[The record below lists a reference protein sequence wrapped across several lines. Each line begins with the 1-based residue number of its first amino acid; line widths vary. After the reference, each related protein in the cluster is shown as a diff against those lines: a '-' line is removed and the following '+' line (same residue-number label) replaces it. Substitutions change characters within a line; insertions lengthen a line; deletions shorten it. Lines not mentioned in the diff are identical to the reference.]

1 MWTDNET
8 DEDLLGFSLH
18 ANLIG
23 EIVTDPEM
31 LPVTIGLFGDWG
43 GGKSSILKIL
53 QRNFSENTDFAVI
66 YFNSWV
72 FEGYED
78 AKAAI
83 LTSLLTELREH
94 RKWDSV
100 VKDEI
105 NSLLKRVRWMKFLKS
120 GASAALAYLTGNPL
134 LLAGVEIPL
143 ASEEGEK
150 ADNQDAS
157 ATNNDNHRDCLKEE
171 ATRNVRSFRNDF
183 QALKKEETAHN
194 IRSFRNDFQALIEK
208 TGLKAFV
215 ILIDDLD
222 RCSPE
227 RVIENLEAVKLFLN
241 VDRTAFVVAADRR
254 IVENAIRIRYS
265 ELFSAARE
273 APVEQ
278 DLVTDYLEKLIQVP
292 YTLPKL
298 APHEVRSYM
307 SFLFLKKYLDQVAFD
322 KLLTDYSEFLTTER
336 YSSFPL
342 DETLKTLPDGE
353 DKAKLTEYVRLVD
366 SCSDAITDGLKG
378 NPRQIKR
385 FLNAYWIRQKLGRVA
400 QLSHIKDH
408 ILIKLMVLEY
418 ISIDRF
424 DEIYSLHRHSHDG
437 IVEALEKIEAA
448 KSPDDLDEKF
458 SNWRTPRL
466 WKWLKS
472 EPSLAGEDLRDY
484 FWLSRSSI
492 TDTLSGVRLLSQAMR
507 QCVEALIS
515 ASQTAQIRSDFFTA
529 LSEDEQSG
537 VLAMVA
543 KEAMQNPSK
552 PTPVESLLELALAGF
567 ETAAETFRSCVQRIG
582 ADKLNPGL
590 GVKLRN
596 AKLTQDTRST
606 EIIQRVIADLAKTQT
621 KIGRALNPK
630 EQTKTGRALR
640 PGEKRSN
647 A

>member
-23 EIVTDPEM
+23 EIVTDPKL

-43 GGKSSILKIL
+43 GGKSSILKML
-53 QRNFSENTDFAVI
+53 QRDFSENPDFAVI

-94 RKWDSV
+94 QEWKNV
-100 VKDEI
+100 VKEEI
-105 NSLLKRVRWMKFLKS
+105 NSLLERVRWMKLLKS
-120 GASAALAYLTGNPL
+120 GAWAALAYGTENPL
-134 LLAGVEIPL
+134 LLAKIENPIASKESKKEVEKT
-143 ASEEGEK
+143 AHS
-150 ADNQDAS
+150 
-157 ATNNDNHRDCLKEE
+157 
-171 ATRNVRSFRNDF
+171 VRSFRNDF
-183 QALKKEETAHN
+183 QSL
-194 IRSFRNDFQALIEK
+194 IRK
-208 TGLKAFV
+208 TNLKAFV

-241 VDRTAFVVAADRR
+241 VDRTAFVVAVDRR
-254 IVENAIRIRYS
+254 IVENAIRLRYS
-265 ELFSAARE
+265 ELFSGDRE

-307 SFLFLKKYLDQVAFD
+307 SFLFLKKYLGQAVFD
-322 KLLTDYSEFLTTER
+322 KVLADYSKFLKTER

-342 DETLKTLPDGE
+342 DETLEALPDGE
-353 DKAKLTEYVRLVD
+353 AKTSLTDYVRLVD
-366 SCSDAITDGLKG
+366 ACSDAITDGLKG

-424 DEIYSLHRHSHDG
+424 DEIYSLHRQSPNG

-448 KSPDDLDEKF
+448 NSPEELENKF

-492 TDTLSGVRLLSQAMR
+492 TDTLSGVRLFSQAMR

-515 ASQTAQIRSDFFTA
+515 DSQTPQNRSKFFTA

-537 VLAMVA
+537 VLGMVA
-543 KEAMQNPSK
+543 KEAMQNPSNRA
-552 PTPVESLLELALAGF
+552 PLESLLELALSGS
-567 ETAAETFRSCVQRIG
+567 EAAAAIFRSCVERIG
-582 ADKLNPGL
+582 ADQLSPGL
-590 GVKLRN
+590 GVKLRS
-596 AKLTQDTRST
+596 ATLTKDNRSA
-606 EIIQRVIADLAKTQT
+606 EIIREVVAKLAKTPT
-621 KIGRALNPK
+621 KIGRALKPK
-630 EQTKTGRALR
+630 V
-640 PGEKRSN
+640 KRK
-647 A
+647 

>member
-8 DEDLLGFSLH
+8 DEDLLGFSIH
-18 ANLIG
+18 ANLIR
-23 EIVTDPEM
+23 EIITDPEI

-53 QRNFSENTDFAVI
+53 QRNFSEHPDFAVI

-83 LTSLLTELREH
+83 LTSLLTELREQ
-94 RKWDSV
+94 REWDSV

-105 NSLLKRVRWMKFLKS
+105 NSLLKRVRWMKVLKS
-120 GASAALAYLTGNPL
+120 GASAALAYVTGNPL
-134 LLAGVEIPL
+134 LLAGVESPL
-143 ASEEGEK
+143 VSKESKK
-150 ADNQDAS
+150 ADNQDTPV
-157 ATNNDNHRDCLKEE
+157 TNSDNLRDYLKE
-171 ATRNVRSFRNDF
+171 V
-183 QALKKEETAHN
+183 EETVHN
-194 IRSFRNDFQALIEK
+194 VRSFRNDFQALIEK
-208 TGLKAFV
+208 TSLKAFV

-241 VDRTAFVVAADRR
+241 VDSTAFVVAADRR
-254 IVENAIRIRYS
+254 IVENAIRLRYS
-265 ELFSAARE
+265 ELFSGERE

-278 DLVTDYLEKLIQVP
+278 ESLVTDYLEKLIQVP

-307 SFLFLKKYLDQVAFD
+307 SFLFLKKYLNQAAFD
-322 KLLTDYSEFLTTER
+322 KLLTDYSKFLTTER

-342 DETLKTLPDGE
+342 DETLKALSDGE
-353 DKAKLTEYVRLVD
+353 AKTRLTEYVRLVD

-418 ISIDRF
+418 INIDRF
-424 DEIYSLHRHSHDG
+424 DEIYSLHRHSPDG
-437 IVEALEKIEAA
+437 IVEALEEIEAA
-448 KSPDDLDEKF
+448 NSLDELDEKF

-515 ASQTAQIRSDFFTA
+515 GSQTAQNRSGFFTT

-537 VLAMVA
+537 ILAMVA
-543 KEAMQNPSK
+543 KKAMQNPSNR
-552 PTPVESLLELALAGF
+552 TPVESILELALSGS
-567 ETAAETFRSCVQRIG
+567 ETAAETFRSCVRRIG
-582 ADKLNPGL
+582 ADQLNPSL
-590 GVKLRN
+590 GVKLRS
-596 AKLTQDTRST
+596 ATLTQGTRT
-606 EIIQRVIADLAKTQT
+606 AEIIKEVIADLAKTQT
-621 KIGRALNPK
+621 RIGRTLNPDRRK
-630 EQTKTGRALR
+630 K
-640 PGEKRSN
+640 
-647 A
+647 